1 MKGDLVL
8 KRVLSICLLTALLVL
23 SLTNTQAI
31 VFKPGLGVTATDY
44 LGWSTAQ
51 RTKYAVGFY
60 DGLCAGPLVMY
71 ERATYLDWF
80 FKMPEISSDKLESII
95 STYIK
100 KHPERINE
108 PLNVLAYNALNQKFN
123 KQASNTLQK

>member
-1 MKGDLVL
+1 M
-8 KRVLSICLLTALLVL
+8 KRVLYISLLVVMLVL

-31 VFKPGLGVTATDY
+31 VFKPGLGMTATHY
-44 LGWSTAQ
+44 LSWTTAQ

-95 STYIK
+95 TTYIK
-100 KHPERINE
+100 NNPQRANE

-123 KQASNTLQK
+123 KQASQN